1 MHNNCLY
8 SHLSKGLVPGKCPGL
23 GCFFLFC
30 SPILLQHWILHQCQ
44 MLQQGKSVAIPASSH
59 DIIFS
64 GLPRYLVGS
73 VKLYYSISVN

>member
-1 MHNNCLY
+1 ML
-8 SHLSKGLVPGKCPGL
+8 LS
-23 GCFFLFC
+23 
-30 SPILLQHWILHQCQ
+30 ILLSYSITALDTPPVSDAK
-44 MLQQGKSVAIPASSH
+44 QGKSVAIPASSH